1 MKKINSTLLLLF
13 AAIVSFAQTYKA
25 SLSINVDKQLNPG
38 SIETMTIRVTNTS
51 ASTMVVGKSDFTVS
65 IVYDGSTSAGQVFN
79 HSVKLSHSLPA
90 GESYTFSN
98 ISFKAPI
105 LPGTYPVK
113 ISFLWGRKVISQ
125 IETIDFI
132 VAPNYNAT
140 ISAKNLSFSGSPEAD
155 LQFSV
160 TNSGETAWPEG
171 GTYSLKF
178 ELRNAPSAAPRQ
190 DRDRFNITP
199 KVLER
204 WDLEPGES
212 EDFTIRDF
220 RVPLVTG
227 NYVVRIYLLL
237 NGRSF
242 EADGATRD
250 FTFKVGK

>member
-1 MKKINSTLLLLF
+1 MKKINLTLLLLLPTLL
-13 AAIVSFAQTYKA
+13 SFAQTYKA
-25 SLSINVDKQLNPG
+25 NLSINVDEQLTPG
-38 SIETMTIRVTNTS
+38 SIETMTIRVTNS
-51 ASTMVVGKSDFTVS
+51 SPSTMVIGKSDFIIS
-65 IVYDGSTSAGQVFN
+65 IVYEGSTNAGQVFN
-79 HSVKLSHSLPA
+79 QTLKLPQSLPA
-90 GESYTFSN
+90 GDSYTFSN
-98 ISFKAPI
+98 VSFKAPI

-113 ISFLWGRKVISQ
+113 ICFLWGKKAISQ
-125 IETIDFI
+125 VEKIDFT

-140 ISAKNLSFSGSPEAD
+140 ISARNLSFSSAPEAD

-178 ELRNAPSAAPRQ
+178 ELRTAPSAAPRQ

-220 RVPLVTG
+220 KVPLVTG
-227 NYVVRIYLLL
+227 NYVVRIHLLL
-237 NGRSF
+237 NGKPF

>member
-1 MKKINSTLLLLF
+1 MKKINFTLLLLLTATF
-13 AAIVSFAQTYKA
+13 TFAQTYKA
-25 SLSINVDKQLNPG
+25 SLSINVDNQLNPG
-38 SIETMTIRVTNTS
+38 SIETMIIRVTNTS
-51 ASTMVVGKSDFTVS
+51 ASTMVVGKSDFIVS
-65 IVYDGSTSAGQVFN
+65 IVYDGSTNAGQVFN
-79 HSVKLSHSLPA
+79 QTLKLPQSLPA
-90 GESYTFSN
+90 GATYTFN
-98 ISFKAPI
+98 NVSFKAPI

-113 ISFLWGRKVISQ
+113 ISFLWGRKAISQ
-125 IETIDFI
+125 LETIDFV

-155 LQFSV
+155 LQFSI

-178 ELRNAPSAAPRQ
+178 ELRTAPSAAPRQ

-199 KVLER
+199 RVLER

-220 RVPLVTG
+220 KVPLVTG
-227 NYVVRIYLLL
+227 NYVVRIRLLL
-237 NGRSF
+237 NGKPF